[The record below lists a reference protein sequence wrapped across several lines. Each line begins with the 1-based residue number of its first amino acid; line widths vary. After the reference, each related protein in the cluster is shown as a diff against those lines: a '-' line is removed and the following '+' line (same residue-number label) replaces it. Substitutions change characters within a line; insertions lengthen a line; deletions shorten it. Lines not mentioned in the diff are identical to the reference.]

1 MIGMTGKNRKRSLL
15 MGLGLGVSMLLSAC
29 GTDSPT
35 PTVIQP
41 TATTAQV
48 TAPTVEQPTATSA
61 MMVATATGATGATGT
76 GTGTGKKI
84 TVGLVQIDLSNPF
97 HLGEVDGA
105 KEAARRMSFDLK
117 VTSGEG
123 DVNKQIQAFENL
135 INEKVDVIS
144 INFIDAKAFGPS
156 MQKAKAANIPV
167 VCLHSQIEGCA
178 TMLGFDER
186 HTGNMVGEYAVKL
199 LTQKYGSAKG
209 EVANLQGLL
218 GQGLN
223 EDRSGGFT
231 DIIAKYPNI
240 KVDAKEPTSWDAKKA
255 ADITENWLTAYPNL
269 DLIYGNSDS
278 LTVPAANVIKRA
290 GKLDKIMLVSV
301 DGTQSGLDAVKS
313 GDLKSTVLLAP
324 QYSGFWKAWIPS
336 RIARGESLGSQILI
350 KGVLITKDNVDPA
363 IKMANDQVN
372 SMPTF
377 PFEKPLPDI
386 VDQYMKK

>member
-1 MIGMTGKNRKRSLL
+1 MIGKNRKGSLVL
-15 MGLGLGVSMLLSAC
+15 GLGLVASMLLSAC
-29 GTDSPT
+29 GAET
-35 PTVIQP
+35 PTVAPIQP
-41 TATTAQV
+41 TATIAQV
-48 TAPTVEQPTATSA
+48 ATQVSTIEQ
-61 MMVATATGATGATGT
+61 ATATTAGTGSNSTATTGSGSTGT
-76 GTGTGKKI
+76 GGKRI

-105 KEAARRMSFDLK
+105 KEAARRLGFDLK

-156 MQKAKAANIPV
+156 MQKAKAAGIPV
-167 VCLHSQIEGCA
+167 VCLHSKIDGCA

-186 HTGNMVGEYAVKL
+186 HTGNIVGEYAVKL

-223 EDRSGGFT
+223 EDRTGGFT
-231 DIIAKYPNI
+231 DIIAKYPDI

-290 GKLDKIMLVSV
+290 GKIDKIMLVSV

-313 GDLKSTVLLAP
+313 GDMQSTVLLAP
-324 QYSGFWKAWIPS
+324 QYSGFWKAWIPA
-336 RIARGESLGSQILI
+336 RVARGENVGDQVLI

-363 IKMANDQVN
+363 IKMANDQTSN
-372 SMPTF
+372 MQSF
-377 PFEKPLPDI
+377 PFDKALPDI
-386 VDQYMKK
+386 VDQYMNKK